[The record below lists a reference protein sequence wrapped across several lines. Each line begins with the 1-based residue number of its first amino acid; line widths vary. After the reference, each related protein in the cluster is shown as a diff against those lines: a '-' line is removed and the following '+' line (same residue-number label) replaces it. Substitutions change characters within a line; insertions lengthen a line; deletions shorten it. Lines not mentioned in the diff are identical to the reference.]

1 MIPCQKILTRN
12 QLRILAYARKIAFM
26 MGRRVYLVGGT
37 VRDMLLSRPD
47 VDLDLTVEG
56 DGLFFARELAR
67 QLGARVVF
75 HERLLTATIYWGGE
89 RVDVA
94 TCRQEHYPE
103 PGAMPEVKPANLMLD
118 LGRRDFSVNAMAL
131 PLIHS
136 DLDDIIDPYNGRVDL
151 ANGLLR
157 VLHRS
162 SFSDDPSRILR
173 GVRLATRLKFELEA
187 ETGTLARQALAEGR
201 LDALDSRRFW
211 REFVLLLREQRTVA
225 AWQKLLE
232 LGWQGFP
239 GCGPPDV
246 SAGLRAEK
254 LLYQWQWMGRRRMD
268 SLLVYFLVATA
279 KLSATDLEGVLESL
293 NWGRKRRRVIYKSR
307 ALWKD
312 LAPVLPRQVLPGHLP
327 GGPRLV
333 PEAVI
338 FILAMSGKSQLPAW
352 VLT

>member
-1 MIPCQKILTRN
+1 MIPYQKILSRN

-37 VRDMLLSRPD
+37 VRDLLLIRPD

-67 QLGARVVF
+67 QLGARLIF
-75 HERLLTATIYWGGE
+75 HERFLTATIYWDGD

-103 PGAMPEVKPANLMLD
+103 PGAMPEVKPANLMQD

-131 PLIHS
+131 PLTYC
-136 DLDDIIDPYNGRVDL
+136 DLDDIIDPYNGQEDL

-162 SFSDDPSRILR
+162 SFSDDPSRLLR
-173 GVRLATRLKFELEA
+173 GVRLATRLKFKLET
-187 ETGTLARQALAEGR
+187 ETGTLVRQALAEGL
-201 LDALDSRRFW
+201 LDALESKRFW
-211 REFVLLLREQRTVA
+211 REFVLLLRERQPVT
-225 AWQKLLE
+225 AWERLLE

-239 GCGPPDV
+239 GSGPPDV
-246 SAGLRAEK
+246 SAGRRAEK
-254 LLYQWQWMGRRRMD
+254 LLFQWQWMGRSRMD

-279 KLSATDLEGVLESL
+279 KLSATDLEGVLEGL
-293 NWGRKRRRVIYKSR
+293 NWGRKRRRIIHTSR

-312 LAPVLPRQVLPGHLP
+312 LAPALPWRVLPGHLP
-327 GGPRLV
+327 GGPRLA

-338 FILAMSGKSQLPAW
+338 FVLAMSGESQLPAW
-352 VLT
+352 ILT